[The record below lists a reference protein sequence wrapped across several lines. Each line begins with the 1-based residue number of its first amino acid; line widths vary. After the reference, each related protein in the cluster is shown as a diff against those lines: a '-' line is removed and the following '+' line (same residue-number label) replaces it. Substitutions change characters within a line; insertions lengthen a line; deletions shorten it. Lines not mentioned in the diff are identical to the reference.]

1 MLASLVLSSCVW
13 GTPSGIPMPLPQ
25 DLDLVGWW
33 EDGLTVVDT
42 LCPPFGVCG
51 RVLHS
56 SDIGLLLKKA
66 IKRGSFF
73 RCLPPLTS
81 TGIQVLWL
89 SHVFSGKSLAVCI
102 RLSLNLHCCL
112 QPPGCW
118 GCSTRL
124 PCLPVSSLNF
134 HHAFLK
140 KGLIFFSSPQR
151 GKLSQSRQEVMQPG
165 VKPGFV

>member
-1 MLASLVLSSCVW
+1 
-13 GTPSGIPMPLPQ
+13 MPLPQ
-25 DLDLVGWW
+25 DLELVGWW

-66 IKRGSFF
+66 IKQGSFF

-112 QPPGCW
+112 QPPW
-118 GCSTRL
+118 VLRL
-124 PCLPVSSLNF
+124 QHEVAMPSCVITEFPSCFPQERS
-134 HHAFLK
+134 H
-140 KGLIFFSSPQR
+140 FFSSPQR
-151 GKLSQSRQEVMQPG
+151 GMLSQSRQEVMQPG